1 VRFTIYDL
9 RFTISTLLTAVG
21 VLSVSAQE
29 PNQAAVLI
37 DLPTALQ
44 LAGAQNLD
52 VQLAREKLA
61 EARANRDSAQLQFFP
76 WLSPG
81 VSYRRHDGRIQSTE
95 GDILDV
101 SKQSYAPGAGIN
113 AQVEIGEAIYKHLAA
128 RQLVKA
134 AGYGLDAQRQEATA
148 AAAKAYLDLALAGAS
163 ITVAREAVSV
173 SSNYEAQVR
182 QAVDAGIAFRGDFLR
197 VKVQTERNRLTLRQA
212 IERQRLAGTRLAE
225 VLHLDAVVELIA
237 KDLDLLPLSL
247 MPVGTPLSRL
257 VQEALLSRPEAQQ
270 NRALVEAAEDAK
282 DGAVYGPLIPS
293 AQAQAFFGGLGGGRN
308 GSTGNFGRQEDY
320 FVGFGWRI
328 GPGGLFDFSRTRLA
342 EARLRTTQF
351 TGEKIRDQIS
361 REVVDAYSRL
371 QSFADQIETSRQGL
385 EAAQEGL
392 RLAQQRKEFGVG
404 IVLENIQAEQDLTRA
419 RADYL
424 RAVAQF
430 NKAQYGLA
438 LAIGKPLGIDGAN
451 GPY

>member
-1 VRFTIYDL
+1 V
-9 RFTISTLLTAVG
+9 
-21 VLSVSAQE
+21 
-29 PNQAAVLI
+29 I
-37 DLPTALQ
+37 DLPTALR

-81 VSYRRHDGRIQSTE
+81 VSYRRHDGRIQATE
-95 GDILDV
+95 GEILDV
-101 SKQSYAPGAGIN
+101 SKQSYAPGAAIN
-113 AQVEIGEAIYKHLAA
+113 AQLDIGEAIYKHFAA

-134 AGYGLDAQRQEATA
+134 ADYGLDARRQDATA
-148 AAAKAYLDLALAGAS
+148 AAAQAYLDLALAGSS
-163 ITVAREAVSV
+163 IAVAREAVSI

-182 QAVDAGIAFRGDFLR
+182 QAVDAGIAFRGDLLR
-197 VKVQTERNRLTLRQA
+197 VKVQTERNRLILHQV
-212 IERQRLAGTRLAE
+212 IEQQRLAGTRLAE
-225 VLHLDAVVELIA
+225 VLHLDPVGELIA
-237 KDLDLLPLSL
+237 EDIDLMPLSL
-247 MPVGTPLSRL
+247 MPTDARLSPL
-257 VQEALLSRPEAQQ
+257 VQEALVSRPEAHQ
-270 NRALVEAAEDAK
+270 NRALVEAARDSRN
-282 DGAVYGPLIPS
+282 GAVYGPLIPS

-320 FVGFGWRI
+320 FLGLGWRI
-328 GPGGLFDFSRTRLA
+328 GPGGLFDFGRTRLTD
-342 EARLRTTQF
+342 ARLRAAQI
-351 TGEKIRDQIS
+351 TGEKIREQIS

-371 QSFADQIETSRQGL
+371 QSFADQIETLRQSL

-404 IVLENIQAEQDLTRA
+404 IVLENIQAEQDLTRS

-424 RAVAQF
+424 RAVTEF

-438 LAIGKPLGIDGAN
+438 RAIGKPLHGG
-451 GPY
+451 